1 MHSNNTNELLHLK
14 GVTIKKLDHY
24 SPTIKVLL
32 ETKPKIHTCPACG
45 QETKRIHD
53 YRVQVVK
60 HFPLMYKPVELHL
73 KKRRYV
79 CACGKRFYENYDFLA
94 RYKRLSNHLVKY
106 ILNECRDQVAFSTI
120 SRKLGVSLPT
130 VIRTFDQINYPKPSQ
145 LPEVLCIDEF
155 RGNSGG
161 NKFQCILVDGKHHK
175 ILDILPGRTH
185 LHLVNYFSTYSKHE
199 RRRVKFFVCDMWTPY
214 VQLAQQYFPNAKII
228 TDKYHFMRQV
238 TWAMDKVRVQAQ
250 KTMPADRRKYYKSS
264 KSLLLKHMYRV
275 PESKHLELNIM
286 LGYHDD
292 LRVTH
297 YLKEQFY
304 QICVNPKYGEKRE
317 QFLFWIGQARKSK
330 IKALVDVSNTFY
342 TWREYILNALKYRY
356 TNGVTEGF
364 NNKIK
369 VIKRIG
375 YGYRNFRR
383 FRNLILHTI

>member
-1 MHSNNTNELLHLK
+1 MHSNNTNELLKLK
-14 GVTIKKLDHY
+14 GVKVKKIQDNGQITKIY
-24 SPTIKVLL
+24 L
-32 ETKPKIHTCPACG
+32 ESKPKLHTCPACG
-45 QETKRIHD
+45 TETKRIHD
-53 YRVQVVK
+53 YRIQVIK

-73 KKRRYV
+73 KKRRYA
-79 CACGKRFYENYDFLA
+79 CSCGKRFYEDYEFLA

-106 ILNECRDQVAFSTI
+106 IINECRDQVAFSTI

-130 VIRTFDQINYPKPSQ
+130 VIRTFDQISYPKPSQ

-175 ILDILPGRTH
+175 ILDILPDRTH
-185 LHLVNYFSTYSKHE
+185 LHLVNYFSSYSKHE
-199 RRRVKFFVCDMWTPY
+199 RRRVKFFVCDMWKPY
-214 VQLAQQYFPNAKII
+214 VDIAKSYFPNAKII

-238 TWAMDKVRVQAQ
+238 TWAMDKVRIHAQ
-250 KTMPADRRKYYKSS
+250 KTMDPSRRKYYKRS
-264 KSLLLKHMYRV
+264 KSILLK
-275 PESKHLELNIM
+275 PEYKIPASKRLELNII
-286 LGYHDD
+286 LSYSND

-304 QICVNPKYGEKRE
+304 QICTNPKYSEKRE
-317 QFLFWIGQARKSK
+317 HFLFWIGQAYKSK

-356 TNGVTEGF
+356 SNGVTEGF